1 MLFEFNVLICERK
14 IADNFLINCTHYPHK
29 QIMLGAQL
37 KLNNRCN
44 LMNLS
49 VHFSQMIFFVILF
62 YLRVA
67 AEPLN
72 RVKRVVN
79 GDEIEITHWPWLVHL
94 WVSFTHRG
102 IVLEV

>member
-1 MLFEFNVLICERK
+1 MSVEIKLKSVSWSHSFFLKNK
-14 IADNFLINCTHYPHK
+14 IEIETLHV
-29 QIMLGAQL
+29 
-37 KLNNRCN
+37 
-44 LMNLS
+44 NLS

-79 GDEIEITHWPWLVHL
+79 GDEIEIAHWPWLVHL
-94 WVSFTHRG
+94 WVSFTL
-102 IVLEV
+102 VLEV